1 MFILQKNR
9 WHPSESDPPIRF
21 LPISSQRDC
30 FCLATF
36 TADAQF
42 LLRVFALSL
51 IARENLW
58 ISSSFNTASE
68 KGRKLEIIRVRPKF
82 RRQFPSISR
91 STAPQSTWS
100 STLRRA
106 RSRRVASVRRFP
118 RKSKVVRLSRSN
130 SVALSVSRL
139 LWLKSIT
146 FKFSPSKRLGGSSS
160 SAFRLKFSNFKE
172 LKFLGRDKCC
182 SATPNGFHFH
192 MATVTT
198 RAIGKP
204 PQNLPQLDLWR
215 PVHTFSQHLH
225 KAPWTGLW
233 IARKIASLWGNYE

>member
-1 MFILQKNR
+1 MRRECL
-9 WHPSESDPPIRF
+9 PSQ
-21 LPISSQRDC
+21 LTHN
-30 FCLATF
+30 FCHEP
-36 TADAQF
+36 
-42 LLRVFALSL
+42 LLRVLQ
-51 IARENLW
+51 RENLW

-68 KGRKLEIIRVRPKF
+68 RRKLEIIRVSPKF
-82 RRQFPSISR
+82 RRRFPSISR

-106 RSRRVASVRRFP
+106 RSCRVASVRRFP
-118 RKSKVVRLSRSN
+118 RRSKVVRLSRSN
-130 SVALSVSRL
+130 CVAFSVLSL

-146 FKFSPSKRLGGSSS
+146 DKFSPSKTLGCSSS

-204 PQNLPQLDLWR
+204 SPQTS
-215 PVHTFSQHLH
+215 HS
-225 KAPWTGLW
+225 
-233 IARKIASLWGNYE
+233 